1 MGLEAFG
8 VAGWSFG
15 LLGIAVFIL
24 ALFALVAVFRSGAS
38 IGLKI
43 VWTIVILVLPLLG
56 SVIYFLVN
64 GTGAPSSADQTSHDH
79 RAVNKQGFT
88 K

>member
-8 VAGWSFG
+8 AAGWGFG

-24 ALFALVAVFRSGAS
+24 AVFALVAVFRSSAS
-38 IGLKI
+38 IGMKVIWTVVI
-43 VWTIVILVLPLLG
+43 VVLPLLG
-56 SVIYFLVN
+56 SAIYFLVN
-64 GTGAPSSADQTSHDH
+64 GTGPQPSVDSTSHDH
-79 RAVNKQGFT
+79 RAVNKQSFN

>member
-8 VAGWSFG
+8 VGGWSFG
-15 LLGIAVFIL
+15 LLGVAVFIL
-24 ALFALVAVFRSGAS
+24 AVFALVAVFRSSASMGA
-38 IGLKI
+38 KI
-43 VWTIVILVLPLLG
+43 LWTILIIVLPLLG

-64 GTGAPSSADQTSHDH
+64 GTGAPSSADRTSHDN
-79 RAVNKQGFT
+79 RPTNRQGFT